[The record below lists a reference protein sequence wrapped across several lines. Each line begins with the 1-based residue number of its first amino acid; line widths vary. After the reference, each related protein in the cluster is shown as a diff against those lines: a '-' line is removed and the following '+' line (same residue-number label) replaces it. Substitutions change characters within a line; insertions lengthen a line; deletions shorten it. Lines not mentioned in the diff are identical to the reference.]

1 MSLSRIAA
9 LVGISFG
16 SVFVFVNA
24 GALPEPWPVMVRGWG
39 LILVLAAVWF
49 GVVRAG
55 DAEAPPVDET
65 SVRTYWVSV
74 VAEVIAIP
82 VGAFIISSVLDRP
95 KITVLWV
102 VFVVGAHFLPAKSF
116 GIGRFAELGVVLMAL
131 AVVGAVVTL
140 TVQTLAA
147 PIAAVLAGMVMLAF
161 STSTGHRASLDRHEA
176 SAPAVGDRRPGAPGG
191 DLP

>member
-1 MSLSRIAA
+1 MSLSRVAA

-16 SVFVFVNA
+16 AVFVFVNA
-24 GALPEPWPVMVRGWG
+24 GALPEPWPLAVRGLG
-39 LILVLAAVWF
+39 LVLVLVAVWF
-49 GVVRAG
+49 GVVRAD
-55 DAEAPPVDET
+55 DAEAPPFDKT
-65 SVRTYWVSV
+65 SVRTYWLSV
-74 VAEVIAIP
+74 VVEVIAIP

-116 GIGRFAELGVVLMAL
+116 GIGRFAELGVVMMAL

-140 TVQTLAA
+140 TIRTSAA
-147 PIAAVLAGMVMLAF
+147 PIAAVLAGVVMLVF
-161 STSTGHRASLDRHEA
+161 SATGGHRGSVDRRQA
-176 SAPAVGDRRPGAPGG
+176 SATAVGARVPGSPRG